1 MNAPITAYDL
11 RADDR
16 RAPLGLGSA
25 APMLAWRM
33 RSTARGAE
41 PSVVLIEAA
50 SSRDAL
56 ERGEADLWSTGPLPF
71 TVPRLRWAG
80 AELASRA
87 EVHWRVALLTSEV
100 SAVEWSA
107 PSTFEVALVDPRE
120 WQAEWITHPDWAAG
134 EGAAL
139 PVLGEDFVLPSDVRR
154 ARLYAS
160 GAGVFSIDLNGSPA
174 SADVLSPG
182 YSTWD
187 VRVGAVVWD
196 VTALL
201 RPGSNAIRVRLGTGI
216 SWVSPLE
223 GRYTKLSTLALA
235 PRALVQLEMVL
246 ADGTTTVVRSGRD
259 WMATTGS
266 VVGSHWYG
274 GEDRDLRL
282 DDGNGAI
289 DGSWVPASVL
299 GDAALH
305 EPWWSEHPPLR
316 VTERIPAVEVTRL
329 DDGTRIVDFG
339 LNVAGWPVLNL
350 GSGPAG
356 DEVTIWPAE
365 MLGDDGRVDQHSIG
379 MPTWD
384 SVTTRTEAAQWHPR
398 FVYHGFRYLEVRGL
412 AGRAA
417 EFEAW
422 VIRASNDSA
431 GGLASSDAFIATLH
445 TIIDRAVQGN
455 MYSVFTDCPNR
466 EKLGWVEQLY
476 LCFEAVARN
485 YDVNAHLRDALCH
498 IRDAQLADGSIT
510 SIAPETVSFAG
521 IALGGDPDPFRSD
534 VNWGGVIAFLPWRLY
549 ENYGDPTVLE
559 TNWNAISR
567 YGDYLASRADS
578 GILDFGLG
586 DWIAIDTSTP
596 RALVATFGYIRFA
609 ETAARIAKVL
619 GRYADEDRFVH
630 VADVA
635 RAAVAARFLN
645 ADGTWGSGSQASY
658 ALALDLGIADEY
670 AFERLLD
677 VIEANAG
684 CVSVGENSWPSLLA
698 VLHARGRDDVIDRM
712 VRTVDG
718 PGYGWQ
724 IMHGATALAESWQGA
739 AGAKFENSQNHFMLG
754 MVHDWLHTD
763 IAGLAQAAGSIGW
776 RRLRVR
782 PTPVGAVGSMSTEY
796 ETPYGRA
803 AVNWTRS
810 EAGFALDVLVPP
822 GCSAVVDVPLL
833 NGVGA
838 VAHDGAD
845 RVAAD
850 SDGYDRFEVAS
861 GEWRFTS

>member
-16 RAPLGLGSA
+16 RAPLALGSA
-25 APMLAWRM
+25 APVLAWRM
-33 RSTARGAE
+33 RSSTRDAE
-41 PSVVLIEAA
+41 PSAVLIEAA

-80 AELASRA
+80 AELVSRS
-87 EVHWRVALLTSEV
+87 EVHWRVALLTADV
-100 SAVEWSA
+100 STVVWSA
-107 PSTFEVALVDPRE
+107 PSSFEVALLDSRE
-120 WQAEWITHPDWAAG
+120 WEAEWITHPDWVTG
-134 EGAAL
+134 EGSAL
-139 PVLGEDFVLPSDVRR
+139 PVLGEDFVVPTDVRR

-160 GAGVFSIDLNGSPA
+160 GAGVFSIDLNDSPA
-174 SADVLSPG
+174 SPDVLSPG

-187 VRVGAVVWD
+187 VRVGATAWD

-201 RPGSNAIRVRLGTGI
+201 RPGANTIRVHLGTGI
-216 SWVSPLE
+216 AWVPPLE

-235 PRALVQLEMVL
+235 PRALIRLEMVL
-246 ADGTTTVVRSGRD
+246 ADGSTAVVRSGRT
-259 WMATTGS
+259 WKATTGS
-266 VVGSHWYG
+266 VIASHWYG
-274 GEDRDLRL
+274 GEDQDLRL
-282 DDGNGAI
+282 ADGNGAI
-289 DGSWVPASVL
+289 DGAWVPASVL
-299 GDAALH
+299 GAASAH

-316 VTERIPAVEVTRL
+316 VTERIPAAEVVRL
-329 DDGTRIVDFG
+329 GDGTRIVDFG
-339 LNVAGWPVLNL
+339 VNVAGWPVLDL
-350 GSGPAG
+350 GPGRAG
-356 DEVTIWPAE
+356 DEVTVWPAE
-365 MLGDDGRVDQHSIG
+365 MLDQGRADQHSIG

-384 SVTTRTEAAQWHPR
+384 SVITPEGAVQWHPR

-412 AGRAA
+412 AERDA

-431 GGLASSDAFIATLH
+431 GGLASSDPFITTLH

-466 EKLGWVEQLY
+466 EKLGWVEQLN

-498 IRDAQLADGSIT
+498 IRDAQLADGSVT

-521 IALGGDPDPFRSD
+521 IELGGDPDPFRSD

-559 TNWNAISR
+559 ENWNAIVR
-567 YGDYLASRADS
+567 YGDYLDSRADA

-596 RALVATFGYIRFA
+596 RALVATFGYIRFT

-619 GRYADEDRFVH
+619 GRHADHDRF
-630 VADVA
+630 A
-635 RAAVAARFLN
+635 RIAEAARKAVSERFLN

-658 ALALDLGIADEY
+658 ALALDLGIADDY

-677 VIEANAG
+677 AIEANAG

-754 MVHDWLHTD
+754 MVHDWLHAD

-776 RRLRVR
+776 RRMRVR
-782 PTPVGAVGSMSTEY
+782 PTPVGSVGSMSTEY

-803 AVNWTRS
+803 AVSWIRS
-810 EAGFALDVLVPP
+810 EAGFELEVVVPP
-822 GCSAVVDVPLL
+822 GSSAVVEVPLL
-833 NGVGA
+833 DGRDA
-838 VAHDGAD
+838 VSLDGAS
-845 RVAAD
+845 RVTAESA
-850 SDGYDRFEVAS
+850 GYDRFEIAS
-861 GEWRFTS
+861 GEWRFAS